1 MSFLPLKYFGQ
12 PIEFAPAKLSK
23 STDFSSLFDGPH
35 GCFICHQKGRIWTFI
50 KSGIYYLTVEA
61 KLSRS
66 RIAFFFQ
73 ERAVGSDNN
82 DYFDG
87 LVFFPKRFYG
97 YHRGKAKAVAFVMC
111 VDRELE
117 EKLQERNNCIT

>member
-1 MSFLPLKYFGQ
+1 MSFLPLKYSGQ
-12 PIEFAPAKLSK
+12 PIEFAPAKPSK

-50 KSGIYYLTVEA
+50 KSGITLLLKQSFLVPVS
-61 KLSRS
+61 L
-66 RIAFFFQ
+66 FFQ

-87 LVFFPKRFYG
+87 LVFLPKRFYG